1 MSTLT
6 TPQYT
11 VLAPGDGLRVGSGPG
26 RDLIFKV
33 TGEETGGAVDYV
45 IVEVA
50 PYGGPPLHVHHT
62 TG

>member
-11 VLAPGDGLRVGSGPG
+11 VLAPGDGLRVASGPG

-33 TGEETGGAVDYV
+33 TGEETGRTLA
-45 IVEVA
+45 
-50 PYGGPPLHVHHT
+50 LFRCT
-62 TG
+62 QLLLSS

>member
-11 VLAPGDGLRVGSGPG
+11 VLAPGDGLRVASGPG

-33 TGEETGGAVDYV
+33 TGEETA
-45 IVEVA
+45 
-50 PYGGPPLHVHHT
+50 GPST
-62 TG
+62 T